1 MAVLYKSDLEA
12 SNSQVASFSLESEVR
27 SINSMIN
34 AINTF
39 ISESETKLIGKSWD
53 LVRTKLTDY
62 VNALELGSKIAMTL
76 GDNIR
81 KADNSLMSYM
91 ENYSIIST
99 DYLDDLLEN
108 RARCERHI
116 TQLESMLSLI
126 YSKEGSL
133 PDGNET
139 GLRTSIRYYKNK
151 LLEINDFIE
160 KIEGL
165 NIADKEAMGQIA
177 DSVSDTANYKAQVE
191 SKKASSMVATR

>member
-177 DSVSDTANYKAQVE
+177 DSVSDIANYKAQVE